1 MICPLQHIVTNV
13 MLSILPINLQGHFRN
28 VRSVGRLMGLDLNLL
43 LNNPL
48 QHIAKSAIPNSK
60 LIHPVDHLKNVLV
73 AVNSTV
79 SDSKNRPLKLQAAPN
94 AILFIKHILLMAHS
108 KNARIVANLTALD
121 LNDHLGKDILLPLV
135 S

>member
-1 MICPLQHIVTNV
+1 
-13 MLSILPINLQGHFRN
+13 
-28 VRSVGRLMGLDLNLL
+28 MGLDLNLL

-94 AILFIKHILLMAHS
+94 AILFIKHIHLMAHS
-108 KNARIVANLTALD
+108 KNARIVVNLTALD